1 MFKHAVIC
9 LNTTCILIEIFLIF
23 KIHDMVSVWL
33 EVGICYSLSDPI
45 TVFHITN
52 MWWGHSQFRCS
63 TLVVRCL
70 FWIYDLSTYM

>member
-1 MFKHAVIC
+1 
-9 LNTTCILIEIFLIF
+9 
-23 KIHDMVSVWL
+23 MVSVWL